1 MVQSMTGYGSAS
13 ISSENFKVSVEVK
26 SLNSKFVEVNLK
38 LPRTYLTHE
47 VGVRNFLV
55 SELKRG
61 KINALI
67 AVEVLNPDKSRLKI
81 NREIVRGYVNELKIL
96 KEELGLSAPIDLEY
110 LLTLPDAISS
120 DDTSEDPE
128 EWKLIQQALSEASKS
143 ITESRI
149 REGKALEEDLN
160 LRCELI
166 AISLE
171 AVEALLPQRIES
183 IRSRILSSLN
193 EIADRVNIDGNRFEQ
208 ELIYYIEKLDVNE
221 EIVRLKKHI
230 DYFEATLKEPESNGK
245 KLNFISQEMGREIN
259 TIGSKAN
266 DAEIQFYVVKM
277 KEELEKIKEQLMN
290 II

>member
-1 MVQSMTGYGSAS
+1 MTGYGSATA
-13 ISSENFKVSVEVK
+13 SSNDFKVTVELK

-47 VGVRNFLV
+47 VTIRNYLV
-55 SELKRG
+55 GELKRG

-67 AVEVLNPDKSRLKI
+67 TVEVLNPEKSRLKI
-81 NREIVRGYVNELKIL
+81 NRDIVRGYVNELKIL
-96 KEELGLSAPIDLEY
+96 KDELGLTAPLDLEY
-110 LLTLPDAISS
+110 LLTLPDAISN
-120 DDTSEDPE
+120 DDNSEDPE
-128 EWKLIQQALSEASKS
+128 EWNLIQQAMETAAKS
-143 ITESRI
+143 ITQSRV
-149 REGKALEEDLN
+149 REGKALEDDLK

-171 AVEALLPQRIES
+171 AVEALLPQRIDA
-183 IRSRILSSLN
+183 IRSRILASLN
-193 EIADRVNIDGNRFEQ
+193 EIVDRVNIDGNRFEQ

-230 DYFEATLKEPESNGK
+230 DYFEATLKESESNGK
-245 KLNFISQEMGREIN
+245 KLGFISQEMGREIN